1 MSHAPTLVT
10 RGTRALGKVL
20 FLDCPLKWNVPE
32 EIPKACVQFLLPSL
46 SLSPGHIPIPATPL
60 CGGYFN
66 HRWGDPK
73 EEIWRWELHHLETWS
88 RGGFSKLLQP
98 RGSTSFGCSR
108 CSFTAGGPARIW
120 RLWAGV
126 EGNWLTRSTAQGSL
140 ACTSSPAPS
149 ALRQSIQGTLACP
162 DFRGV
167 AAAQVTKA

>member
-108 CSFTAGGPARIW
+108 CSLTAGGCQDLVVVGRCIGELAYQVHGAGLISWHILPSSLSPKTVHPRDPSLP
-120 RLWAGV
+120 RL
-126 EGNWLTRSTAQGSL
+126 QGYGSV
-140 ACTSSPAPS
+140 P
-149 ALRQSIQGTLACP
+149 GH
-162 DFRGV
+162 
-167 AAAQVTKA
+167 